1 VRDPNEVMS
10 EHRRESQLK
19 KEARRAARML
29 RVGEAKIHA
38 FEDRQG
44 GFVFVKVPGEYGRYV
59 RTRVAVVLAP
69 CPACGAVQGEP
80 CKDQYDRY
88 TGSIHADRLVKARRV
103 LAEMVPGSDGGVGK
117 AIAQDGEEPPYV
129 ADDQP
134 GDEEP
139 DVIGAG
145 ESDDAVVDLRRFFD
159 R

>member
-1 VRDPNEVMS
+1 MRDPNEVMEGYREES
-10 EHRRESQLK
+10 KLRRE
-19 KEARRAARML
+19 ARKAARML

-80 CKDQYDRY
+80 CKGQYDRY
-88 TGSIHADRLVKARRV
+88 TGSVHADRLVKARRV
-103 LAEMVPGSDGGVGK
+103 LAEMVPGAEGGVGK

-129 ADDQP
+129 ANDQT

-139 DVIGAG
+139 DVIEAG
-145 ESDDAVVDLRRFFD
+145 ESDEIVDLRRFFD